1 MNELEE
7 YKKIVHYMLDLHGRG
22 TTDSAEA
29 SPKLA
34 ATAMERRASARCR
47 PRSMY
52 QLDTPR
58 TKIAAVT

>member
-29 SPKLA
+29 PYKHPTWTYTDQHLFQI
-34 ATAMERRASARCR
+34 EKE
-47 PRSMY
+47 
-52 QLDTPR
+52 
-58 TKIAAVT
+58 KI